1 MRYLY
6 IKNVMTLRTPEQ
18 LKAMFQQSRERKQKE
33 RQQHKQERQQQYQ
46 LLCKAADQLL
56 KETIRDEKKKKM
68 EQLYTLSEKCRQKPL
83 KQPYINLDTNRWI
96 DDTNYTRDYTRED
109 LERMCPN
116 CINWEKWN
124 EVVEATRQQLG
135 ITPKEI
141 KHKKKKT
148 RLWTYDTTGN
158 LINEYI
164 DCSAAAREFGVS
176 LVTIYSYMT
185 KQKTIKGITFSNR
198 PLTI

>member
-1 MRYLY
+1 MAS
-6 IKNVMTLRTPEQ
+6 IKSTEKLQ
-18 LKAMFQQSRERKQKE
+18 AMFQQSKARKQKE
-33 RQQHKQERQQQYQ
+33 KEQHKKDRQQQYRD
-46 LLCKAADQLL
+46 LCKQADRLL
-56 KETIRDEKKKKM
+56 KQALQDEKRKRM
-68 EQLYTLSEKCRQKPL
+68 EQLQALVKKTSQKPL
-83 KQPYINLDTNRWI
+83 KQPYINLDNNRWI
-96 DDTNYTRDYTRED
+96 DGNYTRDYTRED

-116 CINWEKWN
+116 CINWEKWD

-148 RLWTYDTTGN
+148 RLWTYDTTGQ
-158 LINEYI
+158 LLNEYI

-198 PLTI
+198 PLE

>member
-1 MRYLY
+1 MA
-6 IKNVMTLRTPEQ
+6 IKSTEK

-33 RQQHKQERQQQYQ
+33 REQHKKDRQQQYKD
-46 LLCKAADQLL
+46 LCKEADRLL
-56 KETIRDEKKKKM
+56 KQAIRDEKKKKM
-68 EQLYTLSEKCRQKPL
+68 EQLFTLIPKMSQKRN
-83 KQPYINLDTNRWI
+83 KQHYINFDNNRWI
-96 DDTNYTRDYTRED
+96 DNSNYTRDYTRED
-109 LERMCPN
+109 LEKMCPN
-116 CINWEKWN
+116 CINWQKWD
-124 EVVEATRQQLG
+124 EVVEQTIQQLR

-176 LVTIYSYMT
+176 LVTIYSYMA
-185 KQKTIKGITFSNR
+185 KRKTIKGITFSNK
-198 PLTI
+198 PLEL